1 MIEIKYQIEQIKSI
15 DSEELAS
22 FAILYA
28 PLISPLAYQ
37 FYLLMSGILESHG
50 KIKNHRFFCE
60 TLHCTPLELTTARE
74 ELERFMLLKTF
85 ESKDKTSLILQLQP
99 IKRGFKF
106 LNHEVLGRYYLMKM
120 GSKAYQFAMMCFKD
134 PALSLDGYEEISKN
148 FSVTTLS
155 GWQKKEEEEFQTHRY
170 LQEKKS
176 GSFDMN
182 KFLKKCSKLI
192 FPTSQRNKT
201 NLEIIEE
208 MGNYYN
214 VSMEDM
220 IELVG
225 KATPGK
231 TLTFDGNRFRELVRK
246 KYLPL
251 QEECENKY
259 EMNPLKFLQM
269 KQNGIKPSSVD
280 ARLLEDLSNEFKLKN
295 EVINIMIE
303 YILNANENRLDRK
316 YVEKIASV
324 WVRNGI
330 DSAEKAFEAC
340 QPKQKK
346 KGKTKEERK
355 LPSWYTDKEEITEE
369 EASEELLAEFHE
381 LLQGME

>member
-1 MIEIKYQIEQIKSI
+1 
-15 DSEELAS
+15 
-22 FAILYA
+22 
-28 PLISPLAYQ
+28 
-37 FYLLMSGILESHG
+37 
-50 KIKNHRFFCE
+50 
-60 TLHCTPLELTTARE
+60 
-74 ELERFMLLKTF
+74 
-85 ESKDKTSLILQLQP
+85 
-99 IKRGFKF
+99 
-106 LNHEVLGRYYLMKM
+106 MKM

-134 PALSLDGYEEISKN
+134 PTLSLDGYEEISKN